1 MRYLLRPY
9 ATCTTT
15 ELYVGSVHDAS
26 ANRQF
31 YVVTKKTG
39 MTLIGG
45 PRTLLRNKLLLSDK
59 RQVKKMPSVARYIA
73 GPLS

>member
-45 PRTLLRNKLLLSDK
+45 HTSAKNTAPE
-59 RQVKKMPSVARYIA
+59 
-73 GPLS
+73 